1 MRWTSTSRRR
11 RNAQLIFY
19 LTLSKWELNSDE
31 GGWLSSCRK
40 LFPILMRR
48 DGPICINRC
57 AESVRTIYIRASP
70 RARSP
75 FSAVSF
81 LFIFYTGAIRLMDD
95 LDALLPFFVRELGL
109 LRRGMRPFEHRF
121 PAAASR
127 ISLSAGQADDPNTE
141 RTIQS
146 AAWINARISQRID
159 DHDTEFSEAMIETVF
174 PAYLAGVPSCA
185 VAQFDVARVFQERTE
200 AFSIPCGTRLEHRPS
215 LCDFTTAYDVTLAPL
230 VIARAQ
236 FSLPSTAP
244 ALGGTRLPDETVG
257 ILSIEFASR
266 AGDLVA
272 GSALMPQTL
281 RLFLH
286 TDRFL
291 AAALTDAMLLCPQTA
306 FVESDGR
313 RHWQALDL
321 PPVSPV
327 GFARTD
333 ALLKGDGKDPH
344 SAFRLLMEY
353 AAFPHKFRF
362 VDIDFA
368 AMLRRGGSG
377 RRITLH
383 LPVSSEAASQSARE
397 RLGQLRAEHL
407 RLFCVPIV
415 NRFDLGAMP
424 AEIRAG
430 VSIYPITL
438 PEREAAPAVIHSI
451 DSVQMMRGDL
461 GGAQGSEIPPHRS
474 FRHWSSVG
482 VFWLR
487 ERDRWEARQATGSDD
502 AIKFVDLDERPTV
515 PKATKLAIALT
526 CTNGDLSDQLS
537 IGGQG
542 GDLYSETLNFDG
554 PISMLIAATAPM
566 QPARDNRAL
575 SRLVAAM
582 SPSTAALS
590 APSLGELRALL
601 DQFDTSPSRG
611 STQYVSGIVGV
622 HCAPIK
628 RMMQIEPIPMPIL
641 VPGVL
646 VTLSIDEEAFA
657 GHSLHTFSLLME
669 RYFLR
674 YAGQDCIELVVRA
687 RRGVDI
693 YKGEPI
699 LGAPGLSSV

>member
-40 LFPILMRR
+40 LFLILMRR

-321 PPVSPV
+321 PPCRRSASHAPMHCSRETGKIPTRHSGCLWNMLLSRINSVSSISTLPQCCAGAV
-327 GFARTD
+327 R
-333 ALLKGDGKDPH
+333 
-344 SAFRLLMEY
+344 
-353 AAFPHKFRF
+353 
-362 VDIDFA
+362 V
-368 AMLRRGGSG
+368 GGSRCICLYP
-377 RRITLH
+377 RRLQASR
-383 LPVSSEAASQSARE
+383 PGSASVS
-397 RLGQLRAEHL
+397 
-407 RLFCVPIV
+407 CVPNIC
-415 NRFDLGAMP
+415 GC
-424 AEIRAG
+424 
-430 VSIYPITL
+430 
-438 PEREAAPAVIHSI
+438 
-451 DSVQMMRGDL
+451 SV
-461 GGAQGSEIPPHRS
+461 
-474 FRHWSSVG
+474 FR
-482 VFWLR
+482 
-487 ERDRWEARQATGSDD
+487 
-502 AIKFVDLDERPTV
+502 
-515 PKATKLAIALT
+515 
-526 CTNGDLSDQLS
+526 
-537 IGGQG
+537 
-542 GDLYSETLNFDG
+542 
-554 PISMLIAATAPM
+554 
-566 QPARDNRAL
+566 
-575 SRLVAAM
+575 
-582 SPSTAALS
+582 
-590 APSLGELRALL
+590 
-601 DQFDTSPSRG
+601 
-611 STQYVSGIVGV
+611 
-622 HCAPIK
+622 
-628 RMMQIEPIPMPIL
+628 
-641 VPGVL
+641 
-646 VTLSIDEEAFA
+646 
-657 GHSLHTFSLLME
+657 
-669 RYFLR
+669 
-674 YAGQDCIELVVRA
+674 
-687 RRGVDI
+687 
-693 YKGEPI
+693 
-699 LGAPGLSSV
+699 